1 MGEVEEQGAVPSGH
15 GLVDPGEQRGEI
27 TAVQVGGE
35 FVFHAGPAAEGREE
49 IVADHRLVT
58 PRVGLHAWAADDEG
72 DADAAFPEAALA
84 TAQALGG
91 AFAALA
97 AATPAAAVVGHVDHV
112 GVLIEAQRRDG
123 GQQPADSG
131 IEVVSNRRPGG
142 VAMKL
147 AGVLGLELGQA

>member
-35 FVFHAGPAAEGREE
+35 FVFHAGPAADGREE

-72 DADAAFPEAALA
+72 YADAAFPEAALA

-97 AATPAAAVVGHVDHV
+97 TATAAAIVGHVDHV
-112 GVLIEAQRRDG
+112 GVLLEAQRRDG
-123 GQQPADSG
+123 GQQLADAG
-131 IEVVSNRRPGG
+131 VQVVSNRRPGG